1 MRTLRDV
8 AIILLVAACATAPRE
23 PAAPAAPAEPPPR
36 ELVEFEFHGV
46 VEEVDSAS
54 ARMRAAIA
62 PGDEIRG
69 AFRWSTDTRAIVGG
83 SPELTVYLVSGEDV
97 GQELRIGNFELCSYA
112 QRPNSTATVR
122 RNDPEEG
129 DRLIVAQ
136 DCAQPPEI
144 DAGSNYVEGI
154 IALEFANPTPGTSLA
169 LLAGELRFDQLESA
183 EVTIAAYPTERA
195 LPRVPLISLRTD
207 KQLYRIRGR
216 LDSLTRVGAPPVGAP
231 GP

>member
-1 MRTLRDV
+1 MRTLHIA
-8 AIILLVAACATAPRE
+8 AIVLLIAACATAPRKS
-23 PAAPAAPAEPPPR
+23 APESPLPPPR
-36 ELVEFEFHGV
+36 ELVEFEFRGV

-54 ARMRAAIA
+54 APMRAAIA

-69 AFRWSTDTRAIVGG
+69 TFRWATDTRAIVGG

-97 GQELRIGNFELCSYA
+97 GQELRIGNLEMCSYA
-112 QRPNSTATVR
+112 QSPSSTATVR
-122 RNDPEEG
+122 RNDPGEG

-154 IALEFANPTPGTSLA
+154 IALEFASPTSGTSLS
-169 LLAGELRFDQLESA
+169 LLAAELRFDQLESA

-195 LPRVPLISLRTD
+195 VPSVPLISLRTE

-216 LDSLTRVGAPPVGAP
+216 LDSLTRVGAPPVSAP

>member
-1 MRTLRDV
+1 MRTLRDA

-23 PAAPAAPAEPPPR
+23 PAGPAEPPPR

-54 ARMRAAIA
+54 AQMRAAIA

-112 QRPNSTATVR
+112 QRPSSTATVR

-154 IALEFANPTPGTSLA
+154 IALEFANPTPSASLD
-169 LLAGELRFDQLESA
+169 LLVGELRFDQLLSA

-195 LPRVPLISLRTD
+195 LPRVPLISLRTE
-207 KQLYRIRGR
+207 KELYRIRGR
-216 LDSLTRVGAPPVGAP
+216 LDSLTRVGTPPVGAP

>member
-1 MRTLRDV
+1 MRTLRDA

-23 PAAPAAPAEPPPR
+23 PAGPAEPPPR

-54 ARMRAAIA
+54 AQMRAAIA

-112 QRPNSTATVR
+112 QRPSSTATVR

-154 IALEFANPTPGTSLA
+154 IALEFANPTPGASLD
-169 LLAGELRFDQLESA
+169 LLADELRFDQLLSA

-195 LPRVPLISLRTD
+195 LPRVPLISLRTE
-207 KQLYRIRGR
+207 KELYRIRGR